1 MKSPENNQQDSGL
14 PLSTSDL
21 LADFDALP
29 HLEQRAWLAFFGGA
43 QGIATKYGDEW
54 KPRFGKYECE
64 QVDFET
70 VWLGKYVELGW
81 LQITEERRFKALG
94 MPGQP
99 DSVEYNLRA
108 TEKGWNVREAWWA
121 RRKFRSANAERRR
134 PDGEGGLKQ

>member
-1 MKSPENNQQDSGL
+1 MSQNPPGNVVEVASH
-14 PLSTSDL
+14 DL
-21 LADFDALP
+21 LVDFNALT

-54 KPRFGKYECE
+54 RPRFGKYECE

-70 VWLGKYVELGW
+70 VWLGKYVDLGW
-81 LQITEERRFKALG
+81 LQITEGRRFKALG

-99 DSVEYNLRA
+99 DSVECNLRA

-121 RRKFRSANAERRR
+121 RRHGR
-134 PDGEGGLKQ
+134 PPS